1 MDLEDIGPVR
11 VQSINLSKR
20 NFIDME
26 ELSFDSGVNI
36 MQEHLVLLLT
46 EDTQL
51 LEGLKKKK
59 KKKVAYHNCDRS
71 QNKQSIEVGIEMPK
85 RDMLE

>member
-46 EDTQL
+46 EDT
-51 LEGLKKKK
+51 
-59 KKKVAYHNCDRS
+59 
-71 QNKQSIEVGIEMPK
+71 
-85 RDMLE
+85 